1 MSGLT
6 NPALKA
12 ALLGRWERADSPEAP
27 LTVGQRD
34 AINELGRWCESRQL
48 PSDVSYKIITISSK
62 RIPCSVSNLRFGPGP
77 RAQTGRCKRD
87 KEKTKVPILLTFY
100 SI

>member
-27 LTVGQRD
+27 LTFGQRD
-34 AINELGRWCESRQL
+34 AVSELGRWCEIRQL
-48 PSDVSYKIITISSK
+48 PSDVSRLKLLHEHLIAMFITM
-62 RIPCSVSNLRFGPGP
+62 G
-77 RAQTGRCKRD
+77 
-87 KEKTKVPILLTFY
+87 
-100 SI
+100 

>member
-27 LTVGQRD
+27 LSVGQRD
-34 AINELGRWCESRQL
+34 AINELGRWCEVRQL
-48 PSDVSYKIITISSK
+48 PTDVSKIGVES
-62 RIPCSVSNLRFGPGP
+62 
-77 RAQTGRCKRD
+77 
-87 KEKTKVPILLTFY
+87 ILVM
-100 SI
+100 IVRM

>member
-27 LTVGQRD
+27 LSVGQRD
-34 AINELGRWCESRQL
+34 AINELGRWCEVRQL
-48 PSDVSYKIITISSK
+48 PTDVRQIE
-62 RIPCSVSNLRFGPGP
+62 VQF
-77 RAQTGRCKRD
+77 
-87 KEKTKVPILLTFY
+87 ILVMIVRMLVM
-100 SI
+100 INM

>member
-27 LTVGQRD
+27 LTPGQRD

-48 PSDVSYKIITISSK
+48 PSDVSFFSKHLRIRRIIHRMPLNT
-62 RIPCSVSNLRFGPGP
+62 
-77 RAQTGRCKRD
+77 
-87 KEKTKVPILLTFY
+87 Y
-100 SI
+100 

>member
-27 LTVGQRD
+27 LSVGQRD
-34 AINELGRWCESRQL
+34 AINELGRWCEVRQL
-48 PSDVSYKIITISSK
+48 PTDVRQIE
-62 RIPCSVSNLRFGPGP
+62 VQF
-77 RAQTGRCKRD
+77 
-87 KEKTKVPILLTFY
+87 ILVMIVRMLAMVKM
-100 SI
+100 

>member
-27 LTVGQRD
+27 LSVGQRD
-34 AINELGRWCESRQL
+34 AINELGRWCEVRQL
-48 PSDVSYKIITISSK
+48 PTDVRQIT
-62 RIPCSVSNLRFGPGP
+62 VHF
-77 RAQTGRCKRD
+77 
-87 KEKTKVPILLTFY
+87 ILVMIVRMLVM
-100 SI
+100 INM